1 MEIDIYNIGNK
12 TTNQMGKLD
21 KEELRI
27 VTINNWTK
35 YIPDKV
41 KWKEVVE
48 QARSFKH

>member
-1 MEIDIYNIGNK
+1 
-12 TTNQMGKLD
+12 MGKLD